1 MDRAKWTNS
10 GGHLEDAGDGL
21 RTQIENG
28 NFYWSRHPCRWTNA
42 VGTPINLPTQAMT
55 APRAVIAAATP

>member
-1 MDRAKWTNS
+1 VDRAKWTNS

-21 RTQIENG
+21 RAQIENG
-28 NFYWSRHPCRWTNA
+28 NFYWSRHPSVTNA
-42 VGTPINLPTQAMT
+42 VGTPINPHAQAMT